1 MKDKERENAIN
12 SINAVI
18 SRTRTKIILISV
30 GSFLLCSAVWNLGH
44 EVVIVGGPLGSDWIV
59 FLVAIIYYLI
69 ILTSAITFAYPL
81 RFLFTDFRRAGRDAG
96 SDWERLLENS
106 EEFWKR
112 HHEITKWHD

>member
-30 GSFLLCSAVWNLGH
+30 GSFLLCYAVWNLAH
-44 EVVIVGGPLGSDWIV
+44 EVVIVGGPLGSNWIV
-59 FLVAIIYYLI
+59 FLAAIITI
-69 ILTSAITFAYPL
+69 VIVISSGGVSVCTFI
-81 RFLFTDFRRAGRDAG
+81 FLFTDFRRAGRDAR

>member
-30 GSFLLCSAVWNLGH
+30 GSFLLCSAVWNSGN
-44 EVVIVGGPLGSDWIV
+44 EVLM
-59 FLVAIIYYLI
+59 IIEGVWGEWGVLLAALITMLI
-69 ILTSAITFAYPL
+69 ILASGVTFLAPL
-81 RFLFTDFRRAGRDAG
+81 IFLFTGFRRAARDAR
-96 SDWERLLENS
+96 SDWKRLLENN
-106 EEFWKR
+106 EDFWER